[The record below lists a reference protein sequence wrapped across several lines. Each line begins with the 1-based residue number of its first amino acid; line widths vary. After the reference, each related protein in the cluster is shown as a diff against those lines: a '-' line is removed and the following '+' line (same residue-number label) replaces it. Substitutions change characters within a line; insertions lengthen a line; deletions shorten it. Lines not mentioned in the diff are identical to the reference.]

1 MGTIRLW
8 YEYHLFFNVL
18 IRRFPTISLLYSF
31 VKSIRTCW
39 SFYFAKCNTD
49 IPDIRDGKKKVNRL
63 VFVIQGDKDRD
74 RKKQFIGKDHYKSN
88 GSCHTRKQ
96 QNRLSFGHYYT
107 THAFP
112 DPFPKVFSLILPSPL
127 LVSHLPTHPSLGEVL
142 CKQRYKS
149 ASVRVK
155 NLLFLHPSP
164 KIYINW

>member
-1 MGTIRLW
+1 MLK
-8 YEYHLFFNVL
+8 
-18 IRRFPTISLLYSF
+18 RRFPTISLLHSF

-74 RKKQFIGKDHYKSN
+74 QKKQFIGKDHYKSN

-127 LVSHLPTHPSLGEVL
+127 LLVICQPTLPWVKFYANSDTKVL
-142 CKQRYKS
+142 
-149 ASVRVK
+149 
-155 NLLFLHPSP
+155 LLEL
-164 KIYINW
+164 KIYFFCTLLQKYI